1 MPSADDSS
9 QFLRKHGD
17 APPFTPEKGTSEED
31 AGSPT
36 EPSQTDDEGSVDEDG
51 VTTLMKAASRND
63 VDAVKHYIPYQARMV
78 AKFVKA
84 GRVEIHEGTALMVAA
99 VLGHAKVVKL
109 LMKYERRMRS
119 SNEYTALMWAAANGR
134 TEVVRLLLEAE
145 GGMEK
150 GTDFTALTAAAYFG
164 RLDCVKLLLEKEKDV
179 GGESALYIAD
189 MEGCSEV
196 VSFLKSEGIELTEP
210 CLRMLPRKST
220 SGIA

>member
-9 QFLRKHGD
+9 QFLRKHGG
-17 APPFTPEKGTSEED
+17 APPFTPEKDTSEED

-36 EPSQTDDEGSVDEDG
+36 EPSQTDDEGSVDENG

-134 TEVVRLLLEAE
+134 TKVVKLLLEAE

-150 GTDFTALTAAAYFG
+150 ERGFTALTAASYFG
-164 RLDCVKLLLEKEKDV
+164 RLGCIKLLLEKEKNI
-179 GGESALYIAD
+179 GGRSALQMASTWNH
-189 MEGCSEV
+189 SEV
-196 VSFLKSEGIELTEP
+196 VSLLKSGGIGLTEP
-210 CLRMLPRKST
+210 RLRMLPKKST